1 MKKNLLTLVLVG
13 VAIINM
19 IQAYSTELLQDEA
32 YYWMYSKFLDWGY
45 FDHPPMVALYI
56 FISDIFFSG
65 ELGVRFMS
73 SIFYSTT
80 VYLLWKLI
88 DIPNKKD
95 HLKLFLM
102 IVLSTFLFNVYGFIT
117 VPDTP
122 LLFFMV
128 LFLISYKRIITSN
141 DWQAYALF
149 SVSIAGLLYSKY
161 TGLLIVVFTL
171 LSNLRLLTK
180 KEFWLSIIGAIVLFS
195 PHLFWQISNDYP
207 SIRYHL
213 FERSSSRTYSI
224 DYTTTHLLNQI
235 AILGFTFPIMYLAF
249 YKNLKNKD
257 LFQKSLNYIVIGFI
271 SFFFV
276 MSFKGPTQA
285 QWTIPITFPLILIT
299 FLYLTKNHKSRKIFN
314 KLAIVNLVIICLA
327 RIIMANDGIIPIQL
341 EMHGNKQWVQDIYK
355 ETKGQPKLFVNS
367 YQNASLYSFYT
378 NELTGAYNTFTSRK
392 NQYNLWDLQNSLA
405 NKDILLIDSHHT
417 NDAQY
422 TFKKKKKGTLYGTPL
437 HNFNPLRDL
446 TFKITKSNKAQQ
458 GKNSLKTKITNP
470 YNHKFK
476 LDELETLIALKTKK
490 NQTLHTCKAIYNSE
504 INVLEKH
511 KSLNAILDFEISE
524 KIDLK
529 KIDHFDIV
537 IRNNS
542 KMAFQKVNN

>member
-1 MKKNLLTLVLVG
+1 MKKNLLTMVLVG

-19 IQAYSTELLQDEA
+19 IQAYSTEILQDEA

-73 SIFYSTT
+73 SIFYSTI

-88 DIPNKKD
+88 DLPNKKD

-128 LFLISYKRIITSN
+128 LFLISYKRIINSN

-180 KEFWLSIIGAIVLFS
+180 KEFWLSILGAIVLFS
-195 PHLFWQISNDYP
+195 PHLLWQINNDYP

-213 FERSSSRTYSI
+213 FERSSSRAYRI

-235 AILGFTFPIMYLAF
+235 AILGFTFPIIYLAF

-378 NELTGAYNTFTSRK
+378 NDLTGAYNAFTSRK
-392 NQYNLWDLQNSLA
+392 NQYNLWELQNSLA
-405 NKDILLIDSHHT
+405 NKDILLIDGHKT
-417 NDAQY
+417 KDTQY
-422 TFKKKKKGTLYGTPL
+422 TFKKKQKGTLYGTPL

-446 TFKITKSNKAQQ
+446 TFRITKANKVQQ
-458 GKNSLKTKITNP
+458 GKNSLKTTITNP
-470 YNHKFK
+470 YNYKFK
-476 LDELETLIALKTKK
+476 LDELETLIALKNKK
-490 NQTLHTCKAIYNSE
+490 NQTLHICKATYKSE
-504 INVLEKH
+504 IKVLKKN
-511 KSLNAILDFEISE
+511 KSLKAILDFDISE
-524 KIDLK
+524 KVDLK

-542 KMAFQKVNN
+542 KMAFQKVNK

>member
-1 MKKNLLTLVLVG
+1 MKKNLLTIVLVG

-73 SIFYSTT
+73 SIFYSTI

-180 KEFWLSIIGAIVLFS
+180 KEFWLSILGAIILFS
-195 PHLFWQISNDYP
+195 PHLLWQINNDYP

-213 FERSSSRTYSI
+213 FERSSSRTYRI
-224 DYTTTHLLNQI
+224 DYTTKHLLNQI
-235 AILGFTFPIMYLAF
+235 AILGFTFPIMYFAF
-249 YKNLKNKD
+249 FKNLKNKD

-378 NELTGAYNTFTSRK
+378 NDLTGAYNSFTSRK
-392 NQYNLWDLQNSLA
+392 NQYNLWNFQNTLA
-405 NKDILLIDSHHT
+405 NKNILLIDGHKTDNT
-417 NDAQY
+417 NYIFQ
-422 TFKKKKKGTLYGTPL
+422 KKEKGMLYGVALNNFNPIRDLNYTIAEKKAAQKGANSIEIEIYNPYH
-437 HNFNPLRDL
+437 HNFNTD
-446 TFKITKSNKAQQ
+446 N
-458 GKNSLKTKITNP
+458 
-470 YNHKFK
+470 
-476 LDELETLIALKTKK
+476 LETLVALKNKT
-490 NQTLHTCKAIYNSE
+490 NQTLHTCKATYNTE
-504 INVLEKH
+504 DNNIEKN
-511 KSLNAILDFEISE
+511 KSIETILNFEISE
-524 KIDLK
+524 QINLK